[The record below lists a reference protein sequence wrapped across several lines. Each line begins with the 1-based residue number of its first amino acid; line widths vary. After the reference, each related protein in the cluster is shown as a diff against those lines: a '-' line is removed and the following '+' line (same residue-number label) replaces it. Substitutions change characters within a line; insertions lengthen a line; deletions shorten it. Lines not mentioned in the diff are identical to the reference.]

1 MQRRRCVLCCAVVA
15 ASTLLAG
22 CAFDVI
28 HVKQETVQ
36 FKPAAEPRPVLT
48 LQDDV
53 KVSIGDFGSA
63 TPLKK
68 GTTWRKVGKIDAG
81 DVLATQDQV
90 VTVEASNA
98 YEAEPVVAHGEVA
111 GFFLVVQHTFTPA
124 DPPVP
129 VVFLA
134 KSQ

>member
-1 MQRRRCVLCCAVVA
+1 VA
-15 ASTLLAG
+15 AASVLLAG

-28 HVKQETVQ
+28 HVDQETVQ
-36 FKPAAEPRPVLT
+36 YKPATAPESVLT
-48 LQDDV
+48 LQDEV
-53 KVSIGDFGSA
+53 NVSIADYGSA
-63 TPLKK
+63 TPLRK
-68 GTTWRKVGKIDAG
+68 GTTWRKVGEIDEG
-81 DVLATQDQV
+81 DVLATQEQV

-98 YEAEPVVAHGEVA
+98 YEAEPVVAHGEVV

-129 VVFLA
+129 VTFLS

>member
-1 MQRRRCVLCCAVVA
+1 MIA
-15 ASTLLAG
+15 ASALLAG

-28 HVKQETVQ
+28 HVDQEAVQ
-36 FKPAAEPRPVLT
+36 YKPTTAPGPALT

-53 KVSIGDFGSA
+53 NVSIADHGSA

-81 DVLATQDQV
+81 DVFAPQGQV

-98 YEAEPVVAHGEVA
+98 YEAEPVIAHGEVV

-124 DPPVP
+124 DPPAP
-129 VVFLA
+129 VAFLP
-134 KSQ
+134 KS

>member
-1 MQRRRCVLCCAVVA
+1 MAA
-15 ASTLLAG
+15 ASALLAG

-28 HVKQETVQ
+28 HVKQETAQYQPV
-36 FKPAAEPRPVLT
+36 AAPGSLLT

-68 GTTWRKVGKIDAG
+68 GTTWHKVGEIGAG

-90 VTVEASNA
+90 VTVQASNA
-98 YEAEPVVAHGEVA
+98 FEAEPVVAHGEVV
-111 GFFLVVQHTFTPA
+111 GFFLVVQQTFTPA

-129 VVFLA
+129 ATFLS
-134 KSQ
+134 KS

>member
-1 MQRRRCVLCCAVVA
+1 MAA
-15 ASTLLAG
+15 ASALLAG

-28 HVKQETVQ
+28 HVKQETAQYQLV
-36 FKPAAEPRPVLT
+36 AAPGSLLT

-68 GTTWRKVGKIDAG
+68 GTTWRKVGEIGAG

-90 VTVEASNA
+90 VTVQASNA
-98 YEAEPVVAHGEVA
+98 FEAEPVVAHGEVV
-111 GFFLVVQHTFTPA
+111 GFFLVVQQTFTPA

-129 VVFLA
+129 ATFLS
-134 KSQ
+134 KS

>member
-68 GTTWRKVGKIDAG
+68 GTTWRKVGEIDAG
-81 DVLATQDQV
+81 NVLATQDQV
-90 VTVEASNA
+90 VTVQASNA
-98 YEAEPVVAHGEVA
+98 YEAEPVVAHGEVV
-111 GFFLVVQHTFTPA
+111 GFFLVVQQTFTPA

-129 VVFLA
+129 ATFLS
-134 KSQ
+134 KS